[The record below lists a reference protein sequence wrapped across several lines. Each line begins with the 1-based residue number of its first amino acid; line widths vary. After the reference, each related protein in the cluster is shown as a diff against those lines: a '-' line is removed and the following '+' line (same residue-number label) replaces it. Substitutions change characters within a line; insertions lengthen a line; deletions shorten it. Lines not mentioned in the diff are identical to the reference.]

1 MGIMTGTRLRPAKAT
16 DLPQISRFLE
26 ENGLPTNGVERFFEN
41 FIVALDQ
48 NGSWVGIAGLEAYG
62 KSGLLRSVA
71 VDKQFRGMGH
81 GRTLVN
87 TILTN
92 AREKGIETIYLLTE
106 SAEDYFKGLGF
117 EVVNREDIDEAI
129 RASPEFTECCET
141 AAAMRKFIG

>member
-1 MGIMTGTRLRPAKAT
+1 MITDTRMRHAT
-16 DLPQISRFLE
+16 AADLQQISRFLT
-26 ENGLPTNGVERFFEN
+26 ENGLPTNGVNKFFEN

-48 NGSWVGIAGLEAYG
+48 NGSWIGIAGLEVYG

-92 AREKGIETIYLLTE
+92 AKKKRIETIYLLTE

-117 EVVNREDIDEAI
+117 EVVNRKDIDEAT

-141 AAAMRKFIG
+141 AVAMRKFIG